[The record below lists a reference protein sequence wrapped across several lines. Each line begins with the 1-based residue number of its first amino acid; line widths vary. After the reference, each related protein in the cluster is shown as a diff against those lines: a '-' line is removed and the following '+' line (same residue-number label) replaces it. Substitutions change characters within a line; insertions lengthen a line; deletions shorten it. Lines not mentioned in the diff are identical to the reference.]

1 MWEADLYRKKH
12 GFVFDYGK
20 DLISMLNPR
29 AGERILD
36 FGCGTGE
43 LTNEIASS
51 GAKLVGVDAS
61 QAMINAAKSKFPEI
75 KFIKARGESFIDTE
89 PYDAVFT
96 NATLHW
102 ILNPEAA
109 ISAIY
114 SNLKPGGR
122 LLLEMGGKG
131 NLNTIIN
138 NLRDVLK
145 ERGFTAQSRTVN
157 WYFPKLGT
165 YCHFLEQRGF
175 RVTFAHLYDRPT
187 KLQDSETGIIDWLTM
202 FGGKYFTN
210 ITEAEAAIIK
220 KEVQERVHDTL
231 HRDGH
236 YYADY
241 KRLRICAIK

>member
-1 MWEADLYRKKH
+1 MWEANLYRKKH

-20 DLISMLNPR
+20 DLISMLNPK

-43 LTNEIASS
+43 LTAEIAQS
-51 GAKLVGVDAS
+51 GAELVGIDAS
-61 QAMINAAKSKFPEI
+61 AAMIEAAQEQFKAI
-75 KFIKARGESFIDTE
+75 KFIQARGESFIDTVQ
-89 PYDAVFT
+89 YDAIFS

-109 ISAIY
+109 ISAMY

-131 NLNTIIN
+131 NVAIIIDT
-138 NLRDVLK
+138 LQDVLEENGYVK
-145 ERGFTAQSRTVN
+145 QSKTVN

-165 YCHFLEQRGF
+165 YSYFLEKNGF
-175 RVTFAHLYDRPT
+175 KVTFAHLYDRPT
-187 KLQDSETGIIDWLTM
+187 QLNDPETGIIDWLTM
-202 FGGKYFTN
+202 FAGKYFAD
-210 ITEAEAAIIK
+210 ITEN
-220 KEVQERVHDTL
+220 EVTDIRRTVQDRVRDKL
-231 HRDGH
+231 YRDGH
-236 YYADY
+236 FYADY

>member
-61 QAMINAAKSKFPEI
+61 QAMIDAAKSKFPEI

-114 SNLKPGGR
+114 SNLKPR
-122 LLLEMGGKG
+122 C
-131 NLNTIIN
+131 
-138 NLRDVLK
+138 
-145 ERGFTAQSRTVN
+145 S
-157 WYFPKLGT
+157 
-165 YCHFLEQRGF
+165 
-175 RVTFAHLYDRPT
+175 
-187 KLQDSETGIIDWLTM
+187 
-202 FGGKYFTN
+202 
-210 ITEAEAAIIK
+210 K
-220 KEVQERVHDTL
+220 KWQ
-231 HRDGH
+231 
-236 YYADY
+236 
-241 KRLRICAIK
+241 

>member
-1 MWEADLYRKKH
+1 MWEANLYRQKH

-20 DLISMLNPR
+20 DLISMLNPK

-43 LTNEIASS
+43 LTAEIAQS
-51 GAKLVGVDAS
+51 GAELVGIDAS
-61 QAMINAAKSKFPEI
+61 SEMIKAAQEQFEGI
-75 KFIKARGESFIDTE
+75 NFIEARGESFIDSKQ
-89 PYDAVFT
+89 YDAIFS

-109 ISAIY
+109 ISAMY

-131 NLNTIIN
+131 NVATIIET
-138 NLRDVLK
+138 LQDVL
-145 ERGFTAQSRTVN
+145 EEHGYVQQSKTVN

-165 YCHFLEQRGF
+165 YSYFLEKNGF
-175 RVTFAHLYDRPT
+175 KVTFAHLYDRPT
-187 KLQDSETGIIDWLTM
+187 KLNDPNTGIIDWLTM
-202 FGGKYFTN
+202 FAGKYFTG
-210 ITEAEAAIIK
+210 IPAEDVSSIHKIVQDRA
-220 KEVQERVHDTL
+220 KERL
-231 HRDGH
+231 YKDGH
-236 YYADY
+236 FYADY

>member
-1 MWEADLYRKKH
+1 MWEANLYRQKH

-20 DLISMLNPR
+20 DLISMLNPK

-43 LTNEIASS
+43 LTAEIAQS
-51 GAKLVGVDAS
+51 GAELVGIDAS
-61 QAMINAAKSKFPEI
+61 SEM
-75 KFIKARGESFIDTE
+75 IKAAQEQFEGINFIEALGESFIDSKQ
-89 PYDAVFT
+89 YDAIFS

-109 ISAIY
+109 ISAMY

-131 NLNTIIN
+131 NVATIIET
-138 NLRDVLK
+138 LQDVLEEHGYVK
-145 ERGFTAQSRTVN
+145 QSKTVN

-165 YCHFLEQRGF
+165 YSYFLEKNGF
-175 RVTFAHLYDRPT
+175 KVTFAHLYDRPT
-187 KLQDSETGIIDWLTM
+187 KLNDPNTGIIDWLTM
-202 FGGKYFTN
+202 FAGKYFTG
-210 ITEAEAAIIK
+210 IPAEDVISIHK
-220 KEVQERVHDTL
+220 IVQDRVKERL
-231 HRDGH
+231 YKDGH
-236 YYADY
+236 FYADY

>member
-1 MWEADLYRKKH
+1 MWEANLYRQKH

-20 DLISMLNPR
+20 DLISMLNPK

-43 LTNEIASS
+43 LTAEIAQS
-51 GAKLVGVDAS
+51 GAELVGIDAS
-61 QAMINAAKSKFPEI
+61 SEMIKAAQEQFEGI
-75 KFIKARGESFIDTE
+75 NFIEARGESFIDSKQ
-89 PYDAVFT
+89 YDAIFS

-109 ISAIY
+109 ISAMY

-131 NLNTIIN
+131 NVATIIET
-138 NLRDVLK
+138 LQDVLEEHGYVK
-145 ERGFTAQSRTVN
+145 QSKTVN

-165 YCHFLEQRGF
+165 YSYFLEKNGF
-175 RVTFAHLYDRPT
+175 KVTFAHLYDRPT
-187 KLQDSETGIIDWLTM
+187 KLNDPNTGIIDWLTM
-202 FGGKYFTN
+202 FASKYFTG
-210 ITEAEAAIIK
+210 IPAEDVSSIHKI
-220 KEVQERVHDTL
+220 VQERVKERL
-231 HRDGH
+231 YKDGH
-236 YYADY
+236 FYADY